1 MSKLSA
7 LFWLNYFF
15 KGLVHPKILILS
27 LITLISYQTRK
38 TLFHLWNT
46 NNILMKSKSSLILHR
61 TATELPPFK
70 AMCHY
75 FCLFFAHK
83 KYSRSFVKLRLNH
96 WCHRTILTM
105 SLLPFWA
112 LNVGV
117 HLLSIQGQKVLGF
130 HKKYLHLWSEDE
142 RSYGF
147 GTTWGWVINDRP
159 FHLWVNYP
167 FKAETHCT
175 YLKGLVDCM

>member
-46 NNILMKSKSSLILHR
+46 NNIFWWNPRAPWFSIDSNG
-61 TATELPPFK
+61 TTTFK

-112 LNVGV
+112 LNVVV

-142 RSYGF
+142 RRSY
-147 GTTWGWVINDRP
+147 GTTWGWAINDRLFIYGWTIP
-159 FHLWVNYP
+159 LR
-167 FKAETHCT
+167 
-175 YLKGLVDCM
+175 LKHIVHIWKV